1 MAQAQTNT
9 STQNNNG
16 TAPNGNGAETTKQA
30 KVLTP
35 GEAIGKIGKLLEQL
49 SPKDQKRVIA
59 FFAAESAE
67 TGESS
72 GRRRAFACA

>member
-1 MAQAQTNT
+1 MAQTQTNT

-16 TAPNGNGAETTKQA
+16 TAPHGNGAETTTKQA

-67 TGESS
+67 TGE
-72 GRRRAFACA
+72 